1 MPKLPQE
8 VKEGLSVEVKS
19 ALGSDRQVSGSSP
32 HWVGATA
39 SRVQDLPVGSA
50 LNTTGMSV
58 GQQDTLPDV
67 MSTMISCLHK
77 LGITQNTSTLEV
89 GCYLYIREIPIE
101 E

>member
-1 MPKLPQE
+1 M
-8 VKEGLSVEVKS
+8 
-19 ALGSDRQVSGSSP
+19 
-32 HWVGATA
+32 
-39 SRVQDLPVGSA
+39 GSA